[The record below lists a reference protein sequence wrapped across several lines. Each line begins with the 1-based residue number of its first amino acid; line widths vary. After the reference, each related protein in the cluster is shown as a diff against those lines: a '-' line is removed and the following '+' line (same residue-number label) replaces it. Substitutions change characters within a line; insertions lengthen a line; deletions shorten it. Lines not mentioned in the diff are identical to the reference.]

1 MKKTIMMIIAVI
13 FTIGSLSACGA
24 DKNNDLNSQAG
35 TGKNLNG
42 SNLKVVTTIFP
53 EYYWVKNIMGE
64 QAEKAEVTNLLDNG
78 VDLHSYQPSIDDI
91 LTISECDLFI
101 YVGGESDGWVKD
113 ALNQATNKNMEVI
126 NLLEVLGDKVKNE
139 EIIEGMEHDHD
150 HDEDHDHDHE
160 EAELDE
166 HVWLSLRNAAAIC
179 DEIAGRL
186 MKLDPANADVYKTN
200 VNAYK
205 EKLNELDGQYKAVIS
220 GSTINTVL
228 FGDRFPFRYLTDDYG
243 LDYYAA
249 FAGCSAETE
258 ASFETVLFLAEK
270 VDELKLHSIMTIEGS
285 DKKIA
290 ETIRNSTKTKDQEIR
305 TLNSMQGITSGDI
318 ANGMNYLSVMTE
330 NLETLKQAL
339 K

>member
-1 MKKTIMMIIAVI
+1 
-13 FTIGSLSACGA
+13 
-24 DKNNDLNSQAG
+24 
-35 TGKNLNG
+35 
-42 SNLKVVTTIFP
+42 
-53 EYYWVKNIMGE
+53 
-64 QAEKAEVTNLLDNG
+64 
-78 VDLHSYQPSIDDI
+78 
-91 LTISECDLFI
+91 
-101 YVGGESDGWVKD
+101 
-113 ALNQATNKNMEVI
+113 
-126 NLLEVLGDKVKNE
+126 
-139 EIIEGMEHDHD
+139 
-150 HDEDHDHDHE
+150 
-160 EAELDE
+160 
-166 HVWLSLRNAAAIC
+166 
-179 DEIAGRL
+179 

-205 EKLNELDGQYKAVIS
+205 EKLNELDGQYKEAVS
-220 GSTINTVL
+220 GSKIKTLL

-243 LDYYAA
+243 LDYYTA

-270 VDELKLHSIMTIEGS
+270 VDELNLHSIMTIEGS

-305 TLNSMQGITSGDI
+305 TLNSMQGITSGNI

>member
-1 MKKTIMMIIAVI
+1 MTHYHVN
-13 FTIGSLSACGA
+13 
-24 DKNNDLNSQAG
+24 KNN
-35 TGKNLNG
+35 
-42 SNLKVVTTIFP
+42 VT
-53 EYYWVKNIMGE
+53 
-64 QAEKAEVTNLLDNG
+64 
-78 VDLHSYQPSIDDI
+78 SY
-91 LTISECDLFI
+91 
-101 YVGGESDGWVKD
+101 KD
-113 ALNQATNKNMEVI
+113 
-126 NLLEVLGDKVKNE
+126 
-139 EIIEGMEHDHD
+139 
-150 HDEDHDHDHE
+150 
-160 EAELDE
+160 
-166 HVWLSLRNAAAIC
+166 
-179 DEIAGRL
+179 
-186 MKLDPANADVYKTN
+186 
-200 VNAYK
+200 
-205 EKLNELDGQYKAVIS
+205 KLNELDGQYKEAVS
-220 GSTINTVL
+220 GSKIKTLL

-305 TLNSMQGITSGDI
+305 TLNSMQGITSGNI